1 MTDKR
6 GVVMFMDCFK
16 ILPFAMMQQ
25 VALVHQ
31 QQLSYLLMT
40 CVCSSVQ
47 LYVRAYRYER
57 SFFCSE
63 CESTNKNRWS
73 YVISHAD
80 L

>member
-25 VALVHQ
+25 VTLVHQ
-31 QQLSYLLMT
+31 QQLNHLLMT

-57 SFFCSE
+57 SFFAQ
-63 CESTNKNRWS
+63 NVNQPIKIGG
-73 YVISHAD
+73 VM
-80 L
+80 